1 MSKDVELNQ
10 SIFNQY
16 HFTIMKLSTRFI
28 SLTITL
34 LFSFL
39 LLSCDN
45 STDHD
50 HDHDEP
56 PAGINLLSSGAVIAS
71 QNGTNISY
79 PTGNAI
85 SIGVNETITF
95 EVQFLHDDG
104 DAIEYHEDEGYS
116 LEFQNKNSDV
126 IAIAHL
132 VSTMADD
139 HDHDSDHWSLQLTG
153 VASGSATF
161 AVELMHAGH
170 SDFLSRDFTVEVT
183 P

>member
-1 MSKDVELNQ
+1 
-10 SIFNQY
+10 
-16 HFTIMKLSTRFI
+16 MKSSTRYFNLI
-28 SLTITL
+28 ITL
-34 LFSFL
+34 FIALSLFACSP
-39 LLSCDN
+39 

-56 PAGINLLSSGAVIAS
+56 PAGIQLLSSGAVIAT
-71 QNGTNISY
+71 QDGTVINY
-79 PTGNAI
+79 PTGIAI

-104 DAIEYHEDEGYS
+104 DVIEYHEDEGYS
-116 LEFQNKNSDV
+116 LDFLNKNSDV

-132 VSTMADD
+132 ESTMADD
-139 HDHDSDHWSLQLTG
+139 HAHDSNHWSLQLTG
-153 VASGSATF
+153 VASVTATF